1 MPVVTCNY
9 KFKTKSNMK
18 KVTLIL
24 AGFTLLAFASCKEQ
38 KEEPDTVVIEKEV
51 PAAAEEEADGT
62 SLSIGSDGVEFS
74 TKDGDNKTEIDIN
87 TDDKK

>member
-1 MPVVTCNY
+1 
-9 KFKTKSNMK
+9 MK

-51 PAAAEEEADGT
+51 PAPAATEEEADGT